1 MEKHGCTLALYSL
14 KGQSIACIISRSIL
28 VFLHYISSL
37 RLGHDPLIGEDR
49 TLILLWIYF
58 LLFILM
64 MLILDLGV
72 FHREPKDV
80 SITEA
85 LGWTLFWV
93 SLALMFNVGI
103 YFIYKEHWMGIGNQP
118 GLELSADKA
127 ALQFFT
133 GYLIEKSLSLDN
145 VFVIA
150 LIFSYFKVPL
160 RYQHRVLFWGILG
173 AIVLRGIMI
182 SVGIVLI
189 RSFNWIVY
197 VFGIFLIYT
206 AVKMLVSQTG
216 NLAPE
221 QNPAVKLAKHFFPVS
236 HNYNGENFF
245 TSQHGEK
252 AMTPLFLAL
261 VLVESS
267 DILFAVDSIPAILA
281 ITSDPFL
288 VYTSNIF
295 AILGLR
301 SLYFVLAGIMRKF
314 QYLKTSLSFILVF
327 IGIKML
333 LTHHYPIPTQVSLS
347 IIAGILLVGIL
358 ASVLSNRKAGGF

>member
-1 MEKHGCTLALYSL
+1 MLA
-14 KGQSIACIISRSIL
+14 
-28 VFLHYISSL
+28 
-37 RLGHDPLIGEDR
+37 
-49 TLILLWIYF
+49 
-58 LLFILM
+58 
-64 MLILDLGV
+64 LDLGI
-72 FHREPKDV
+72 FHRTPKDV
-80 SITEA
+80 SISQA

-93 SLALMFNVGI
+93 SLALIFNVGI
-103 YFIYKEHWMGIGNQP
+103 FFIYDSHWMEIGNQP
-118 GLELSADKA
+118 GFELSGDNA

-182 SVGIVLI
+182 SVGIALI
-189 RSFNWIVY
+189 HRFNWIVY

-206 AVKMLVSQTG
+206 AVKMLVSRAE
-216 NLAPE
+216 NLDPE
-221 QNPAVKLAKHFFPVS
+221 QDPAIKLVKRFFPVS
-236 HNYNGENFF
+236 PNFNGENFF
-245 TSQHGEK
+245 AALHGKK

-267 DILFAVDSIPAILA
+267 DVLFAVDSIPAILA

-301 SLYFVLAGIMRKF
+301 SLYFVLAGIMKKF

-327 IGIKML
+327 IGVKML
-333 LTHHYPIPTQVSLS
+333 LTHYYPIPTQVSLS

-358 ASVLSNRKAGGF
+358 ASLWGDRKA